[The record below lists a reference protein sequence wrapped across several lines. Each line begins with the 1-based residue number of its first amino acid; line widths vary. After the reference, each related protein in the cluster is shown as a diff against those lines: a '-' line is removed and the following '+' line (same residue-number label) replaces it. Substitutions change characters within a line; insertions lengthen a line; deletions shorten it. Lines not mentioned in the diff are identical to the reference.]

1 MRCCWLSAGSTR
13 KGGEAVLSIALL
25 ALLGGGLIDLFAGVR
40 YAALRT
46 VPYLVAAAASALLV
60 TAGAAG
66 IAGASI
72 RLGLDSILGSGIVGS
87 GPIALSADRLS
98 GLFLL
103 ISFAVAVP
111 VSLVCAAWTARPDR
125 VAHRNLGA
133 THCLTL
139 GSVAVVIT
147 ADNAF
152 VFLLGWELLT
162 VAFYLLAGF
171 ERAKADAAIITVTLG
186 KVSGAALLLGL
197 LLLAGRAGSFSFA
210 ALAALP
216 RSGLRDAAFA
226 LLVAGFAVK
235 VGLVPLHVWMPRG
248 YRAAP
253 GPLRAV
259 MAGVA
264 VNVGFYGL
272 WRTLEL
278 LRVPPGWL
286 AVIVLLVGG
295 FTALLGIAHATVQT
309 DLADV
314 VAYSSVENGGL
325 ISVGYGVALVG
336 AAVNRPPLVA
346 VGLLA
351 ATLQTV
357 AHALA
362 KSLLFCATSGIS
374 DATGTTEL
382 EALRGVG
389 HRLPASGTGLA
400 IGALTLAGLPL
411 TVGFVSEWFLLES
424 LMQQFR
430 VGRLAYALPLALAGA
445 LVAITA
451 GFAAVAFVRI
461 VGLTVLGPRQHTDL
475 VRGRDVGPLSTAG
488 LTLLAIGC
496 IGVAAVAPL
505 WIRVVIAGLN
515 PIVPRD
521 VAAGALASDW
531 VLQPVYSEFSALSP
545 SWLAVAMPVLLVG
558 VLGMSI
564 AFGRGRMFAVRRVP
578 AWRSATGG
586 VAGDNQYTPFG
597 FAHPTRKVLA
607 NLLLTRSELTVLE
620 RETGGRTDDP
630 HRDAAGAH
638 LGYTT
643 DVVEVVERFLFRPLR
658 RPLLATVRTAKRLQS
673 GRLDAYLGYMLIAVL
688 AVLAVVAGLA

>member
-1 MRCCWLSAGSTR
+1 M
-13 KGGEAVLSIALL
+13 LSIALL
-25 ALLGGGLIDLFAGVR
+25 ALLGGGLLDLFVGVR
-40 YAALRT
+40 NAVLRS

-60 TAGAAG
+60 VAGAADLT
-66 IAGASI
+66 GASV
-72 RLGLDSILGSGIVGS
+72 RLGLDSVLGSGILGF
-87 GPIALSADRLS
+87 GPIALSVDRLS
-98 GLFLL
+98 GLFLV

-111 VSLVCAAWTARPDR
+111 VSLVCAAWAARPDR
-125 VAHRNLGA
+125 VAHRSLAA

-139 GSVAVVIT
+139 GSVAVIIT

-162 VAFYLLAGF
+162 IAFYLLAGF
-171 ERAKADAAIITVTLG
+171 ERANADAAIITVALS

-197 LLLAGRAGSFSFA
+197 LLLAARAGGMRFA
-210 ALAALP
+210 DLAAVP

-226 LLVAGFAVK
+226 LLVGGFAVK

-264 VNVGFYGL
+264 VNVGFYGM

-309 DLADV
+309 DLAEV

-325 ISVGYGVALVG
+325 ISVGYGIALVG
-336 AAVNRPPLVA
+336 AAMNRPALVA
-346 VGLLA
+346 TGLLA
-351 ATLQTV
+351 ATLQVV

-362 KSLLFCATSGIS
+362 KSLLFCATSGIA

-382 EALRGVG
+382 ESLRGIG

-411 TVGFVSEWFLLES
+411 TAGFVSEWFLLES

-461 VGLTVLGPRQHTDL
+461 VGLIVLGPRGPAET
-475 VRGRDVGPLSTAG
+475 VRGRDVGPLGTIGMALLGAG
-488 LTLLAIGC
+488 CL
-496 IGVAAVAPL
+496 GVAAVAPL
-505 WIRVVIAGLN
+505 WIRVLATGLD
-515 PIVPRD
+515 PVVGRD
-521 VAAGALASDW
+521 VTAGALRSAW
-531 VLQPVYSEFSALSP
+531 VLQPVYPEFSALSP
-545 SWLAVAMPVLLVG
+545 SWLAVIMPLLLVG
-558 VLGMSI
+558 VLGMSV
-564 AFGRGRMFAVRRVP
+564 AFGRSRMFAVRRVP

-586 VAGDNQYTPFG
+586 VAGENQYTPFG
-597 FAHPTRKVLA
+597 FANPSRKVLA
-607 NLLLTRSELTVLE
+607 SLLLTRSELTVLE

-630 HRDAAGAH
+630 HRDASGAH

-658 RPLLATVRTAKRLQS
+658 RPLLLAVRAAKKLQN
-673 GRLDAYLGYMLIAVL
+673 GRLDAYLGYMLLAVL
-688 AVLAVVAGLA
+688 AVLAVVAALA

>member
-1 MRCCWLSAGSTR
+1 
-13 KGGEAVLSIALL
+13 VLTTALL
-25 ALLGGGLIDLFAGVR
+25 ALLGAALLDLAAGVR
-40 YAALRT
+40 YTALRT
-46 VPYLVAAAASALLV
+46 VPYLISAAASALLILV
-60 TAGAAG
+60 GAVGVSSAGTG
-66 IAGASI
+66 I
-72 RLGLDSILGSGIVGS
+72 RLGLDSILGSWILGF
-87 GPIALSADRLS
+87 GPIALSVDRLS
-98 GLFLL
+98 GLFLV

-111 VSLVCAAWTARPDR
+111 VSLVCAAWAARPDR
-125 VAHRNLGA
+125 VGHRSLA
-133 THCLTL
+133 AMHCLTL
-139 GSVAVVIT
+139 GSVAIIIT

-162 VAFYLLAGF
+162 IAFYLLAGF
-171 ERAKADAAIITVTLG
+171 ERAKADRAEAAIITVMLG

-197 LLLAGRAGSFSFA
+197 LLLAGRAGGFSFA
-210 ALAALP
+210 ALAAVP

-235 VGLVPLHVWMPRG
+235 IGLVPLHVWIPRG
-248 YRAAP
+248 YRASP

-264 VNVGFYGL
+264 VNVGFYGM

-309 DLADV
+309 DLAEV

-325 ISVGYGVALVG
+325 ISVGYGVALAG
-336 AAVNRPPLVA
+336 ATVNRPPLVA

-351 ATLQTV
+351 ATLQIV

-362 KSLLFCATSGIS
+362 KSLLFCATSGIQ

-382 EALRGVG
+382 ESLRGVG
-389 HRLPASGTGLA
+389 HCLPASGTGLA

-430 VGRLAYALPLALAGA
+430 VGQLAYALPLAVAGA

-461 VGLTVLGPRQHTDL
+461 VGLTVLGPRRRADL
-475 VRGRDVGPLSTAG
+475 TETSWGRDVGPLGIAG
-488 LTLLAIGC
+488 LALLGVGC
-496 IGVAAVAPL
+496 LGVAAVAPL
-505 WIRVVIAGLN
+505 WIRVLIAGLD
-515 PIVPRD
+515 PVVRRD

-545 SWLAVAMPVLLVG
+545 SWLAVVMPVLLLG
-558 VLGMSI
+558 VLGMSV
-564 AFGRGRMFAVRRVP
+564 AFGGSRLFAVRRVP

-597 FAHPTRKVLA
+597 FANPSRKVLA

-620 RETGGRTDDP
+620 RETGGRTGDM
-630 HRDAAGAH
+630 HRDAAAAH

-658 RPLLATVRTAKRLQS
+658 RPLLLAVRTAKRLQN
-673 GRLDAYLGYMLIAVL
+673 GRLDAYLGYLLIAVL

>member
-1 MRCCWLSAGSTR
+1 MVWLLA
-13 KGGEAVLSIALL
+13 LALL
-25 ALLGGGLIDLFAGVR
+25 ALLGAGLIDLLGGIKHAT
-40 YAALRT
+40 LRL
-46 VPYLVAAAASALLV
+46 VPYLVATVASVLLV
-60 TAGAAG
+60 VVGAAG
-66 IAGASI
+66 ISGAGV
-72 RLGLDSILGSGIVGS
+72 RLGLGSALGSG
-87 GPIALSADRLS
+87 ALGFGATALAVDRLA
-98 GLFLL
+98 GLFLV

-111 VSLVCAAWTARPDR
+111 VSLVCAAWAARPDR
-125 VAHRNLGA
+125 VRCRSLGA

-139 GSVAVVIT
+139 VSVAVIIT
-147 ADNAF
+147 ADN
-152 VFLLGWELLT
+152 VFLFLLAWELLT
-162 VAFYLLAGF
+162 IAFYLLAGF
-171 ERAKADAAIITVTLG
+171 ERTKADRADASIITVALS
-186 KVSGAALLLGL
+186 KVSGAALLLGF
-197 LLLAGRAGSFSFA
+197 LLLAARAGGFSFA
-210 ALAALP
+210 QLASVP

-226 LLVAGFAVK
+226 LLIGGFAVK

-259 MAGVA
+259 MGGVA
-264 VNVGFYGL
+264 VNVGFYGM
-272 WRTLEL
+272 WRTLDL

-286 AVIVLLVGG
+286 AVIVLLLGG

-309 DLADV
+309 DLAEV
-314 VAYSSVENGGL
+314 VAYSSIENGGL
-325 ISVGYGVALVG
+325 ISVGYGVALIG
-336 AAVNRPPLVA
+336 AAVSRPPLVA

-351 ATLQTV
+351 ATLQVV

-362 KSLLFCATSGIS
+362 KSLLFSATSGLE

-430 VGRLAYALPLALAGA
+430 IGQLAYALPLALAGA

-461 VGLTVLGPRQHTDL
+461 VGLIVLGPRGPAEAI
-475 VRGRDVGPLSTAG
+475 RSRDVGPLGTAG
-488 LTLLAIGC
+488 LALLGAGC
-496 IGVAAVAPL
+496 LGVAAVAPL
-505 WIRVVIAGLN
+505 WIRVLAAGLD
-515 PIVPRD
+515 PVVGRD
-521 VAAGALASDW
+521 VVAGALKSEW

-545 SWLAVAMPVLLVG
+545 SWLVVVMPVLLLG
-558 VLGMSI
+558 VLGLTV
-564 AFGRGRMFAVRRVP
+564 AFGGRRMFAVRRVP

-586 VAGDNQYTPFG
+586 VAGENQYTPFG
-597 FAHPTRKVLA
+597 FANPTRKVLA
-607 NLLLTRSELTVLE
+607 NLLYTRAELTILE

-638 LGYTT
+638 VGYTS
-643 DVVEVVERFLFRPLR
+643 DVVEVVERFLYRPLR
-658 RPLLATVRTAKRLQS
+658 VPLLWLVRTAKRMQN
-673 GRLDAYLGYMLIAVL
+673 GRLDAYLGYMLIALL

>member
-1 MRCCWLSAGSTR
+1 MMWIL
-13 KGGEAVLSIALL
+13 LIALL
-25 ALLGGGLIDLFAGVR
+25 ALLGAGLLDLVAGVR
-40 YAALRT
+40 SAAVRP
-46 VPYLVAAAASALLV
+46 VPYLVATVASVLLV
-60 TAGAAG
+60 VVGAAG
-66 IAGASI
+66 ISGAGV
-72 RLGLDSILGSGIVGS
+72 RLGLDSVLGSGILGF
-87 GPIALSADRLS
+87 GPIALVVDRLS
-98 GLFLL
+98 GLFLV

-111 VSLVCAAWTARPDR
+111 VGLVCAAWAARPGR
-125 VAHRNLGA
+125 VEYRSLAA

-139 GSVAVVIT
+139 GSVAVIIT

-162 VAFYLLAGF
+162 IAFYLLAGF
-171 ERAKADAAIITVTLG
+171 ERGRAERADAAIITVSLG
-186 KVSGAALLLGL
+186 KLSGAALLLGF
-197 LLLAGRAGSFSFA
+197 LLLASRAGSFSFA
-210 ALAALP
+210 DFASLP
-216 RSGLRDAAFA
+216 RSELRDAAFA
-226 LLVAGFAVK
+226 LLVAAFAVK

-264 VNVGFYGL
+264 VNVGFYGM

-286 AVIVLLVGG
+286 AVIILLLGG

-309 DLADV
+309 DLAEV

-325 ISVGYGVALVG
+325 ISVGYGVALLG
-336 AAVNRPPLVA
+336 AALGRPPLLA

-351 ATLQTV
+351 ASLQTV

-362 KSLLFCATSGIS
+362 KSLLFSATSGIQ

-430 VGRLAYALPLALAGA
+430 VGRLGYALPLALAGA
-445 LVAITA
+445 LVAMTA

-461 VGLTVLGPRQHTDL
+461 IGLTVLGPRQRAETI
-475 VRGRDVGPLSTAG
+475 RSRDVGPLGATG
-488 LTLLAIGC
+488 LALLAVGC
-496 IGVAAVAPL
+496 LGVAALAPL
-505 WIRVVIAGLN
+505 WIRVLIAGLE
-515 PIVPRD
+515 PVVGQD
-521 VAAGALASDW
+521 VMAGALKSQW

-545 SWLAVAMPVLLVG
+545 SWLAVVMPVLLLG
-558 VLGMSI
+558 VLDLSV
-564 AFGRGRMFAVRRVP
+564 AFGRGRVFAVRRVP

-586 VAGDNQYTPFG
+586 VAGENQYTPFA
-597 FAHPTRKVLA
+597 FANPTRKVLA
-607 NLLLTRSELTVLE
+607 SLLLTRSELTILE
-620 RETGGRTDDP
+620 RQTGGRTGSRTP
-630 HRDAAGAH
+630 EAHRNAAGAH

-643 DVVEVVERFLFRPLR
+643 DVVEVVERLLFRPLR
-658 RPLLATVRTAKRLQS
+658 GPLLLAVRNAKRLQN
-673 GRLDAYLGYMLIAVL
+673 GRLDAYLGYLLLAVL
-688 AVLAVVAGLA
+688 AVLALVAGLT

>member
-1 MRCCWLSAGSTR
+1 
-13 KGGEAVLSIALL
+13 VLSTALL
-25 ALLGGGLIDLFAGVR
+25 ALLAAGLLDLFAGVR
-40 YAALRT
+40 HAMLRS

-60 TAGAAG
+60 TVGAVGVSGTG
-66 IAGASI
+66 IQ
-72 RLGLDSILGSGIVGS
+72 LGLDSVLGSGILGF

-98 GLFLL
+98 GLFLV

-111 VSLVCAAWTARPDR
+111 VSLVCAAWAARPDR
-125 VAHRNLGA
+125 VAHRSLGA

-162 VAFYLLAGF
+162 IAFYLLAAF
-171 ERAKADAAIITVTLG
+171 QRTEADRAEAAIITAALS
-186 KVSGAALLLGL
+186 KVSGAALLLGF
-197 LLLAGRAGSFSFA
+197 LLLAARAGGLRFTE
-210 ALAALP
+210 LAAVP

-235 VGLVPLHVWMPRG
+235 VGLVPLHIWMPRG

-264 VNVGFYGL
+264 VNVGFYGM

-286 AVIVLLVGG
+286 AVLILLVGG

-309 DLADV
+309 DLAEV

-336 AAVNRPPLVA
+336 AAINRAPLVA

-351 ATLQTV
+351 ATLQVV

-362 KSLLFCATSGIS
+362 KSLLFCATAGIQ

-382 EALRGVG
+382 ESLRGVG

-430 VGRLAYALPLALAGA
+430 VGELAYTLPLALAGA

-461 VGLTVLGPRQHTDL
+461 VGLTVLGPRGPAETI
-475 VRGRDVGPLSTAG
+475 RGRDLGPLGAAG
-488 LTLLAIGC
+488 LALLAAGC
-496 IGVAAVAPL
+496 LGVAAVAPL
-505 WIRVVIAGLN
+505 WVRVLIAGLD
-515 PIVPRD
+515 PVVGRD
-521 VAAGALASDW
+521 IAAGALHSAW
-531 VLQPVYSEFSALSP
+531 VLQPVYAEFSALSP
-545 SWLAVAMPVLLVG
+545 SWLAVVMPLLLLS

-564 AFGRGRMFAVRRVP
+564 ALGRGRMFAVRRVP

-586 VAGDNQYTPFG
+586 VTGENQYTPFG
-597 FAHPTRKVLA
+597 FANPTRKVLA
-607 NLLLTRSELTVLE
+607 NLLLTRSELTVLV
-620 RETGGRTDDP
+620 RDTGGRTGEP
-630 HRDAAGAH
+630 HHGAAGAH

-643 DVVEVVERFLFRPLR
+643 DVVEVVERFLVRPLR
-658 RPLLATVRTAKRLQS
+658 QPLLAAVRIAKRLQN
-673 GRLDAYLGYMLIAVL
+673 GRLDAYLGYMLLAVL

>member
-1 MRCCWLSAGSTR
+1 LS
-13 KGGEAVLSIALL
+13 V
-25 ALLGGGLIDLFAGVR
+25 
-40 YAALRT
+40 
-46 VPYLVAAAASALLV
+46 
-60 TAGAAG
+60 
-66 IAGASI
+66 
-72 RLGLDSILGSGIVGS
+72 
-87 GPIALSADRLS
+87 DRLS
-98 GLFLL
+98 GLFLV

-111 VSLVCAAWTARPDR
+111 VSLVCAAWAARPDR
-125 VAHRNLGA
+125 VAHRSLGA

-139 GSVAVVIT
+139 GSVAVIIT

-162 VAFYLLAGF
+162 VAFYLLTSF
-171 ERAKADAAIITVTLG
+171 ERAKADRAEAAIVTVTLS
-186 KVSGAALLLGL
+186 KVSGAALLLGF
-197 LLLAGRAGSFSFA
+197 LLLAGRAGGFSFA

-216 RSGLRDAAFA
+216 PSGLRDAAFA

-264 VNVGFYGL
+264 VNVGFYGM

-309 DLADV
+309 DLAEV

-325 ISVGYGVALVG
+325 ISVGYGVALAG
-336 AAVNRPPLVA
+336 AAVHRPPLVA

-351 ATLQTV
+351 ATLQIV

-362 KSLLFCATSGIS
+362 KSLLFGATSGIS

-430 VGRLAYALPLALAGA
+430 VGRLVYALPLAAAGA

-461 VGLTVLGPRQHTDL
+461 VGLTVLGPRQRADV
-475 VRGRDVGPLSTAG
+475 VRGRDVGPLGTAG
-488 LTLLAIGC
+488 LALLVMGC
-496 IGVAAVAPL
+496 VGVAAVAPL
-505 WIRVVIAGLN
+505 WIRVLIAGLD

-545 SWLAVAMPVLLVG
+545 SWLAVVMPVLLLG
-558 VLGMSI
+558 VLGLSVV
-564 AFGRGRMFAVRRVP
+564 FGRGRMFAVRRVP

-597 FAHPTRKVLA
+597 FANPTRKVLA

-620 RETGGRTDDP
+620 QQTGDP
-630 HRDAAGAH
+630 YPDAAGAH
-638 LGYTT
+638 LGHTT
-643 DVVEVVERFLFRPLR
+643 DVVEVVEQFLFRPLR
-658 RPLLATVRTAKRLQS
+658 RPLLLAVRTAKRLQN
-673 GRLDAYLGYMLIAVL
+673 GRLDAYLGYMLLAVL
-688 AVLAVVAGLA
+688 IVLAVVAGLA

>member
-1 MRCCWLSAGSTR
+1 MVW
-13 KGGEAVLSIALL
+13 VLATALL
-25 ALLGGGLIDLFAGVR
+25 ALLAAGLIDLVVGVR
-40 YAALRT
+40 HATLRP
-46 VPYLVAAAASALLV
+46 VPYLMAAAASVLLV
-60 TAGAAG
+60 VVGAAG
-66 IAGASI
+66 ISGAGA
-72 RLGLDSILGSGIVGS
+72 RLGLDSALGSG
-87 GPIALSADRLS
+87 ALSFGAAALSVDRLS
-98 GLFLL
+98 GLFLV

-111 VSLVCAAWTARPDR
+111 VGLVCAAWAARPGR
-125 VAHRNLGA
+125 VRHRSLAA
-133 THCLTL
+133 THCLAL
-139 GSVAVVIT
+139 GSVAVIIT

-152 VFLLGWELLT
+152 VFLLAWELLT
-162 VAFYLLAGF
+162 IAFYLLAGF
-171 ERAKADAAIITVTLG
+171 DRSKAEHADAAIITVVFG
-186 KVSGAALLLGL
+186 KLSGAALLLGF
-197 LLLAGRAGSFSFA
+197 LLLAARAGGFTFTE
-210 ALAALP
+210 LASVP

-226 LLVAGFAVK
+226 LLVGGFAVK

-264 VNVGFYGL
+264 VNVGFYGM

-286 AVIVLLVGG
+286 AVTILLLGG
-295 FTALLGIAHATVQT
+295 LTALLGIAHATVQT
-309 DLADV
+309 DLAEV
-314 VAYSSVENGGL
+314 VAYSSIENGGL

-336 AAVNRPPLVA
+336 AAVDRPPLIA

-351 ATLQTV
+351 ATLQVV

-362 KSLLFCATSGIS
+362 KTLLFSATSGIQ
-374 DATGTTEL
+374 DATGTSEL

-411 TVGFVSEWFLLES
+411 TAGFVSEWFLLES

-430 VGRLAYALPLALAGA
+430 IGRLTYALPLALAGA

-461 VGLTVLGPRQHTDL
+461 VGLTVLGPRDPAETI
-475 VRGRDVGPLSTAG
+475 RGRDVGLVGTAG
-488 LTLLAIGC
+488 LAMLGVSCL
-496 IGVAAVAPL
+496 GVAAVAPL
-505 WIRVVIAGLN
+505 WIRVLGAGLD
-515 PIVPRD
+515 PVVGRD
-521 VAAGALASDW
+521 VAAGALKSEW

-545 SWLAVAMPVLLVG
+545 SWLAVVMPALLLG
-558 VLGMSI
+558 VLGLSI

-578 AWRSATGG
+578 VWRSATGG
-586 VAGDNQYTPFG
+586 VTGENQYTPFG
-597 FAHPTRKVLA
+597 FANPTRKVLA
-607 NLLLTRSELTVLE
+607 NLLLTRSELTILE
-620 RETGGRTDDP
+620 LQTGGRTDDP

-658 RPLLATVRTAKRLQS
+658 RPLLLAVRTAKRLQN
-673 GRLDAYLGYMLIAVL
+673 GRLDAYLAYMLLALL

>member
-1 MRCCWLSAGSTR
+1 MVW
-13 KGGEAVLSIALL
+13 VLATALL
-25 ALLGGGLIDLFAGVR
+25 ALLGAGLLDLLAGVR
-40 YAALRT
+40 HATLRP
-46 VPYLVAAAASALLV
+46 VPYLVAAAASVLLV
-60 TAGAAG
+60 VVGAAG
-66 IAGASI
+66 ISGARI
-72 RLGLDSILGSGIVGS
+72 RLGLDSVLGSGILGF
-87 GPIALSADRLS
+87 GPTALSVDRLS
-98 GLFLL
+98 GLFLV

-111 VSLVCAAWTARPDR
+111 VGLVCAAWAARPGR
-125 VAHRNLGA
+125 VQHRSLAA
-133 THCLTL
+133 THCLVL
-139 GSVAVVIT
+139 GSVTIIIT
-147 ADNAF
+147 AQDAF
-152 VFLLGWELLT
+152 VFLLAWELLT
-162 VAFYLLAGF
+162 IAFSLLASF
-171 ERAKADAAIITVTLG
+171 ERAKADRADAAIITVTLG
-186 KVSGAALLLGL
+186 KVSGAALLLGF
-197 LLLAGRAGSFSFA
+197 LLLAGRAGGFSFA
-210 ALAALP
+210 DLASVP

-226 LLVAGFAVK
+226 LLVTGFAVK
-235 VGLVPLHVWMPRG
+235 VGVVPLHVWMPRG

-264 VNVGFYGL
+264 VNVGFYGM
-272 WRTLEL
+272 WRTLAL

-286 AVIVLLVGG
+286 AVIILLLGG

-309 DLADV
+309 DLAEV
-314 VAYSSVENGGL
+314 VAYSSIENGGL

-336 AAVNRPPLVA
+336 AAVQQPPLVA

-362 KSLLFCATSGIS
+362 KSLLFSATSGIQ

-461 VGLTVLGPRQHTDL
+461 VGLIVLGPRGPQEAI
-475 VRGRDVGPLSTAG
+475 RSRDVGPLGATG
-488 LTLLAIGC
+488 LALLGVGC
-496 IGVAAVAPL
+496 LGVAAVAPL
-505 WIRVVIAGLN
+505 WIRVLIAGLD
-515 PIVPRD
+515 PVVGRD
-521 VAAGALASDW
+521 VAAGALKSEW

-545 SWLAVAMPVLLVG
+545 SWLAVV
-558 VLGMSI
+558 I
-564 AFGRGRMFAVRRVP
+564 
-578 AWRSATGG
+578 
-586 VAGDNQYTPFG
+586 
-597 FAHPTRKVLA
+597 
-607 NLLLTRSELTVLE
+607 TRSSLTVLE
-620 RETGGRTDDP
+620 RQTGGRTGDP

-658 RPLLATVRTAKRLQS
+658 RPLLLAVRTAKRLQN
-673 GRLDAYLGYMLIAVL
+673 GRLDAYLGYMLLALL

>member
-1 MRCCWLSAGSTR
+1 MVWML
-13 KGGEAVLSIALL
+13 AVSLL
-25 ALLGGGLIDLFAGVR
+25 ILLVAGLIDLMGGIRHAT
-40 YAALRT
+40 LRA
-46 VPYLVAAAASALLV
+46 VPYLMAAAASVLLV
-60 TAGAAG
+60 VVGAAG
-66 IAGASI
+66 ISGAGI
-72 RLGLDSILGSGIVGS
+72 RLGLDSALGSGILGF
-87 GPIALSADRLS
+87 GPTALSVDRLS
-98 GLFLL
+98 GLFLV
-103 ISFAVAVP
+103 ISFVVAAP
-111 VSLVCAAWTARPDR
+111 VSLVCAAWTARPGR
-125 VAHRNLGA
+125 VRHRSLA
-133 THCLTL
+133 AQHCLVL

-162 VAFYLLAGF
+162 IAFYLLAAF
-171 ERAKADAAIITVTLG
+171 ERSTADRADAAIITVTLS
-186 KVSGAALLLGL
+186 KLSGAALLLGF
-197 LLLAGRAGSFSFA
+197 LLLAARAGSFSFA
-210 ALAALP
+210 ELAAVP

-226 LLVAGFAVK
+226 LLVGGFAVK

-259 MAGVA
+259 MGGVA
-264 VNVGFYGL
+264 VNVGFYGM
-272 WRTLEL
+272 WRTLDL

-309 DLADV
+309 DLAEV
-314 VAYSSVENGGL
+314 VAYSSIENGGL

-336 AAVNRPPLVA
+336 AAVDRPPLVA

-362 KSLLFCATSGIS
+362 KSLLFSATSGIE
-374 DATGTTEL
+374 DATGTTKL

-411 TVGFVSEWFLLES
+411 TAGFVSEWFLLEA

-430 VGRLAYALPLALAGA
+430 TGRLVYALPLALAGA

-461 VGLTVLGPRQHTDL
+461 VGLVVLGPRDPPEAT
-475 VRGRDVGPLSTAG
+475 RGRDVGPLGTAG
-488 LTLLAIGC
+488 LALLGAGC
-496 IGVAAVAPL
+496 LGVAAVAPL
-505 WIRVVIAGLN
+505 WIRVLAAGLD
-515 PIVPRD
+515 PVVGRG
-521 VAAGALASDW
+521 VTTEALKSQW
-531 VLQPVYSEFSALSP
+531 VLQPVYAEFSALSP
-545 SWLAVAMPVLLVG
+545 SWLVVVMPILLLG
-558 VLGMSI
+558 VLGLSV
-564 AFGRGRMFAVRRVP
+564 AFGGGRVFAVRRVP

-586 VAGDNQYTPFG
+586 VAGENQYTPFG
-597 FAHPTRKVLA
+597 FANPTRKVLA
-607 NLLLTRSELTVLE
+607 NLLLTRSELTMLQ
-620 RETGGRTDDP
+620 RETSERTGDP
-630 HRDAAGAH
+630 HRDAAGARI
-638 LGYTT
+638 GYTS
-643 DVVEVVERFLFRPLR
+643 DVVEVVERFLYRPLR
-658 RPLLATVRTAKRLQS
+658 LPLLLTVRTAKRMQN
-673 GRLDAYLGYMLIAVL
+673 GRLDAYLGYMLLALL

>member
-1 MRCCWLSAGSTR
+1 MVW
-13 KGGEAVLSIALL
+13 VLATALL
-25 ALLGGGLIDLFAGVR
+25 ALLGAGLLDLLAGVR
-40 YAALRT
+40 HATLRP
-46 VPYLVAAAASALLV
+46 VPYLVAAAASLLLV
-60 TAGAAG
+60 VVGAAG
-66 IAGASI
+66 ISGARI
-72 RLGLDSILGSGIVGS
+72 RLGLDSVLGSGILGF
-87 GPIALSADRLS
+87 GPTALSVDRLS
-98 GLFLL
+98 GLFLV

-111 VSLVCAAWTARPDR
+111 VGLVCAAWAARPGR
-125 VAHRNLGA
+125 VQHRSLAA
-133 THCLTL
+133 THCLVL
-139 GSVAVVIT
+139 GSVTIIIT
-147 ADNAF
+147 AQDAF
-152 VFLLGWELLT
+152 VFLLAWELLT
-162 VAFYLLAGF
+162 IAFSLLASF
-171 ERAKADAAIITVTLG
+171 ERAKADRADAAIITVTLG
-186 KVSGAALLLGL
+186 KVSGAALLLGF
-197 LLLAGRAGSFSFA
+197 LLLAGRAGGFSFA
-210 ALAALP
+210 DLASVP

-226 LLVAGFAVK
+226 LLVTGFAVK
-235 VGLVPLHVWMPRG
+235 VGVVPLHVWMPRG

-264 VNVGFYGL
+264 VNVGFYGM
-272 WRTLEL
+272 WRTLAL

-286 AVIVLLVGG
+286 AVIILLLGG

-309 DLADV
+309 DLAEV
-314 VAYSSVENGGL
+314 VAYSSIENGGL

-336 AAVNRPPLVA
+336 AAVQQPPLVA

-362 KSLLFCATSGIS
+362 KSLLFSATSGIQ

-461 VGLTVLGPRQHTDL
+461 VGLIVLGPRGPQEAI
-475 VRGRDVGPLSTAG
+475 RGRDVGPLGATG
-488 LTLLAIGC
+488 LALLGVGC
-496 IGVAAVAPL
+496 LGVAAVAPL
-505 WIRVVIAGLN
+505 WIRVLIAGLD
-515 PIVPRD
+515 PVVGRD
-521 VAAGALASDW
+521 VAAGALKSEW

-545 SWLAVAMPVLLVG
+545 SWLAVVMPVLLLG
-558 VLGMSI
+558 VLGLSV

-586 VAGDNQYTPFG
+586 VAGENQYTPFA
-597 FAHPTRKVLA
+597 FANPTRKILA
-607 NLLLTRSELTVLE
+607 TLLLTRSSLTVLE
-620 RETGGRTDDP
+620 RQTGGRTGDP

-658 RPLLATVRTAKRLQS
+658 RPLLLAVRTAKRLQN
-673 GRLDAYLGYMLIAVL
+673 GRLDAYLGYMLLALL

>member
-1 MRCCWLSAGSTR
+1 MVW
-13 KGGEAVLSIALL
+13 VLATALL
-25 ALLGGGLIDLFAGVR
+25 ALLGAGLLDLLAGVR
-40 YAALRT
+40 HTALRL
-46 VPYLVAAAASALLV
+46 VPYLVAAAASVLLV
-60 TAGAAG
+60 VVGAAG
-66 IAGASI
+66 ISGAGI
-72 RLGLDSILGSGIVGS
+72 RLGLDSALGSGLLS
-87 GPIALSADRLS
+87 FGPTTLSVDRLS
-98 GLFLL
+98 GLFLV

-111 VSLVCAAWTARPDR
+111 VGLVCAAWAARPGR
-125 VAHRNLGA
+125 VRYRGLAA
-133 THCLTL
+133 THCLVL
-139 GSVAVVIT
+139 GSVAIVIT

-162 VAFYLLAGF
+162 IAFYLLASY
-171 ERAKADAAIITVTLG
+171 ERAKPDRADAAIITVTLG
-186 KVSGAALLLGL
+186 KVSGAALLLGF
-197 LLLAGRAGSFSFA
+197 LLLAGRAGGFSFA
-210 ALAALP
+210 DLASVP
-216 RSGLRDAAFA
+216 RSGLRDGAFA

-264 VNVGFYGL
+264 VNVGFYGM
-272 WRTLEL
+272 WRTLAL

-286 AVIVLLVGG
+286 AVILLLLGG

-309 DLADV
+309 DLAEV
-314 VAYSSVENGGL
+314 VAYSSIENGGL

-336 AAVNRPPLVA
+336 AAVQQPPLVA

-362 KSLLFCATSGIS
+362 KSLLFSATSGIQ

-430 VGRLAYALPLALAGA
+430 IGRLAYALPLALAGA

-461 VGLTVLGPRQHTDL
+461 VGLIVLGPRGPQEAI
-475 VRGRDVGPLSTAG
+475 RGRDVGPLGATG
-488 LTLLAIGC
+488 LALLGVGC
-496 IGVAAVAPL
+496 LGVAALAPL
-505 WIRVVIAGLN
+505 WIRVLTDGLN
-515 PIVPRD
+515 PVVGRD
-521 VAAGALASDW
+521 VSAGALKSAW
-531 VLQPVYSEFSALSP
+531 VVQPVYSEFSALSP
-545 SWLAVAMPVLLVG
+545 SWLAVVMPVLLLG
-558 VLGMSI
+558 VLSLSV
-564 AFGRGRMFAVRRVP
+564 AFGRTRMFAVRRVP

-586 VAGDNQYTPFG
+586 VAGENQYTPFA
-597 FAHPTRKVLA
+597 FANPTRKILA
-607 NLLLTRSELTVLE
+607 TLLLTRSSLTVLE
-620 RETGGRTDDP
+620 HQTGGHTSEA

-658 RPLLATVRTAKRLQS
+658 RPLLLAVRTAKRLQN
-673 GRLDAYLGYMLIAVL
+673 GRLDAYLGYMLIALL